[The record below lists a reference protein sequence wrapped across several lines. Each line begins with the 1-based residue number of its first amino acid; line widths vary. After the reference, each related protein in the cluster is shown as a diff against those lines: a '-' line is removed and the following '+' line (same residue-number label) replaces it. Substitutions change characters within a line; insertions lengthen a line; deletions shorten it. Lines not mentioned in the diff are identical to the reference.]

1 MPRNRARCSRATCGR
16 TRVRVLARLR
26 STLLPALAPLT
37 LLPALAA
44 CIACVAVPVAVAQAP
59 LHVRG
64 EIVAMQGVVPDP
76 APLRVRLRDGS
87 ELTIALAYNFQ
98 SFELAPADRARLA
111 PGARVAIASVP
122 AADGTRRALG
132 VLVYPAG
139 YTGSGAGEQP
149 WDLATP
155 PTLTVATIDTVDVR
169 GAVRELT
176 LHDAGTIVV
185 ADDVPV
191 VATLGGAR
199 TVLKPGT
206 PVSINATRQRD
217 GTITAGRIYYG
228 NGGFTPPF

>member
-1 MPRNRARCSRATCGR
+1 MPRNLARSRRARCVR
-16 TRVRVLARLR
+16 TRVRVRLPVACALAR
-26 STLLPALAPLT
+26 STLLCT
-37 LLPALAA
+37 VTA
-44 CIACVAVPVAVAQAP
+44 CIACVTAPIAIAQAP

-76 APLRVRLRDGS
+76 VPLRVRLRDGS

-98 SFELAPADRARLA
+98 SFELGPADRARLA

-122 AADGTRRALG
+122 ASDGTRRALG

-139 YTGSGAGEQP
+139 YTGGGAGEQP

-155 PTLTVATIDTVDVR
+155 PSLTVATIDAVVVR
-169 GAVRELT
+169 GAVREVT

-191 VATLGGAR
+191 VAMLGGAR

-206 PVSINATRQRD
+206 PISINATRQRD